1 MDRTEQAMDGLIA
14 AIKTALEPTYSGGSD
29 SLEQIANFVIGQ
41 REDQIHD
48 LRRALSAYAMA
59 RAMDERFGK

>member
-1 MDRTEQAMDGLIA
+1 MDGLIA
-14 AIKTALEPTYSGGSD
+14 TIKTALEPTYSGGSD

-41 REDQIHD
+41 RNEQIHD
-48 LRRALSAYAMA
+48 IRRALTEYATA